1 MSAAVANRRE
11 PGFSLWARDPAG
23 TWHHFGSSPDREAL
37 ELKAQGLR
45 FLFTNRKFRVV
56 EGNSPPKR

>member
-23 TWHHFGSSPDREAL
+23 TWHYFGSSPDRDAL
-37 ELKAQGLR
+37 ELKAEGLR

-56 EGNSPPKR
+56 EGTSPPRH

>member
-1 MSAAVANRRE
+1 MSAAVANQRE

-56 EGNSPPKR
+56 EGTSAPKR